1 MPYHMHINLE
11 LLEAVHL
18 TCAMPLE
25 VPNMAAKNLDAKSR
39 VISKTFCTMLE
50 VSERQTLTGP
60 PENVRD
66 HVMAASRALSQG
78 DFQKAFDIIKSLQVW
93 KLLRNRE
100 SVFEMLRAKVKE
112 EAPRTCLFSFA
123 SLYAFLS
130 LDQLSKMFDLAESQA
145 HSIVSKMMVV
155 AELHAIYHD
164 VEHTRLQALAFQL
177 TEQLLILGESNER
190 TMEAK
195 IGGGVTGGLDGL
207 PLRRHD
213 GADYAAVT
221 ASGGGRWQDNMS
233 FSHTR
238 QSGTG
243 RSSYSGG
250 GRPWTPGQISGGEGY
265 SRYRSSQGRGTG
277 AHGRS
282 SYQSGLSMKMDSSAR
297 MVSLNQA
304 IR

>member
-11 LLEAVHL
+11 LVEAVHL
-18 TCAMPLE
+18 TCAMLLE

-39 VISKTFCTMLE
+39 VISKTFCTLLE

-78 DFQKAFDIIKSLQVW
+78 DFQEAFDVIKSLQVW

-100 SVFEMLRAKVKE
+100 SVLEMLRAKVKE
-112 EAPRTCLFSFA
+112 EAPRTCLFSYA
-123 SLYAFLS
+123 SLHAWLS
-130 LDQLSKMFDLAESQA
+130 LDQLSKMLDLAESLA
-145 HSIVSKMMVV
+145 RSIVSKMM
-155 AELHAIYHD
+155 
-164 VEHTRLQALAFQL
+164 L
-177 TEQLLILGESNER
+177 TEQLLVPGESNER
-190 TMEAK
+190 AMEAK

-213 GADYAAVT
+213 GADYAVVT
-221 ASGGGRWQDNMS
+221 AAGGGRWQDKMS
-233 FSHTR
+233 FSRTR

-243 RSSYSGG
+243 HSSYGGG

-282 SYQSGLSMKMDSSAR
+282 SYQSGLSMKMDSSA
-297 MVSLNQA
+297 
-304 IR
+304 